1 MIYWI
6 VGIAI
11 GIGILG
17 LVRLNM
23 RLCVLKE
30 TVDKQHYYFRLYL
43 SKVKMYRTYK
53 AFWKL
58 SKKMYGIHQ
67 DNYTREQVKKY
78 RSGLLNL
85 RKELFYLYKKC
96 GGFHD

>member
-1 MIYWI
+1 MISWI
-6 VGIAI
+6 VGMVI
-11 GIGILG
+11 GIVISG
-17 LVRLNM
+17 LVILSM

-30 TVDKQHYYFRLYL
+30 TINTQQYYFRLYL
-43 SKVKMYRTYK
+43 SK
-53 AFWKL
+53 A
-58 SKKMYGIHQ
+58 KMYGICQ
-67 DNYTREQVKKY
+67 DNHTREQVKKY